1 MWGDRGNTSQD
12 LIQLIILGIAF
23 ICIPWMLLPKPIIE
37 INKMKKHKFKAN
49 PLMDG

>member
-12 LIQLIILGIAF
+12 IIQKVILVIAV

-37 INKMKKHKFKAN
+37 IKKQKKIKKQN
-49 PLMDG
+49 PLV